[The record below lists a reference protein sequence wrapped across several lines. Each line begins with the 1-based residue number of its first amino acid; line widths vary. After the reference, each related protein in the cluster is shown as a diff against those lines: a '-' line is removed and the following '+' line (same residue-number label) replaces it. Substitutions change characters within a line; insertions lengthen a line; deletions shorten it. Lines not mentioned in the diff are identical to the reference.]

1 SSCPRRAWPSSSTS
15 AAPAASPMTSPA
27 ANHMRQILPET
38 LGFGPMNR
46 ARATLRPWANASRGE
61 DAAAAGTLPVRGR
74 QRRGGRSGGG
84 SEEMRI
90 VGRLLVV
97 LAILMPVTFIAERAA
112 RAADGSANGTAV
124 MKCMHWKDDMHL
136 TPGLTGTARNQTVVA
151 HGRVYGCNKAGG
163 SGRFTANL
171 NVSAGT
177 CSQYSLQGTGSFD
190 WANGDTS
197 AATLIFQQQVVSP
210 GKYLV
215 SGQISS
221 GIFNTL
227 LVHA

>member
-1 SSCPRRAWPSSSTS
+1 
-15 AAPAASPMTSPA
+15 M
-27 ANHMRQILPET
+27 LPPP
-38 LGFGPMNR
+38 GR
-46 ARATLRPWANASRGE
+46 CQYV
-61 DAAAAGTLPVRGR
+61 AGN
-74 QRRGGRSGGG
+74 GGG

-190 WANGDTS
+190 WTNGDTS
-197 AATLIFQQQVVSP
+197 AATLIFQQQIVSP
-210 GKYLV
+210 AKYLV

-221 GIFNTL
+221 GVFTSL
-227 LVHA
+227 LIHSLL